1 MKKDIVQIVVA
12 AVLLTAAMVVDHV
25 GQAPLWVL
33 TIIYAIPYLV
43 VGAEVVGES
52 IEKAVHGEL
61 FSEDLLMSIATV
73 GAFGISYMPEG
84 SNEMPEAVFVML
96 FFRIGE
102 CFEEYAQDRSRDSI
116 SHLME
121 MKPEVAHIV
130 RGGVQEDVS
139 PEELCVGDVVVV
151 QPGERVPTD
160 GTVVAGTSA
169 LNTVALTGESEP
181 RGITVGSQALSG
193 CINTTGVVSVRV
205 DKVYADS
212 TVAKVMRLVEDADAH
227 KSRSESFIARFSHV
241 YTPIVVGL
249 ALIVAFVPPLFSSA
263 GYVATLATWVTRA
276 LTFLIISCPC
286 ALVISVPL
294 TFFAGIGGASRRGIL
309 IKGSSF
315 IDSLANLHT
324 VVFDKTGTLTQG
336 SFKVTLIC
344 PTSLTET
351 ELLHIA
357 AQVERHSTHPIA
369 TALAE
374 ACHTPLSTDNISDQR
389 ELPGLGLTATIDG
402 NTIAVGN
409 DKLMSHLGIP
419 TNDHSHH
426 GTIVH
431 VAINNTYAGHIVVSD
446 TLKPDAPDT
455 IAQLK
460 QLGIDH
466 TVMLTGDRHQVA
478 DDIAHTLNIDEWH
491 ANLMPADKLAH
502 LERLLRNMPHRR
514 TLAFVGDGINDT
526 PVLTRADVGI
536 AMGAMGSDAAIE
548 AADVVLMDDAPSK
561 ITQAIRIARRILSI
575 ARQNVIF
582 AIGIKVAVLILA
594 VIGIAGMGLAVF
606 ADVGVTVLAVLNAMR
621 ALRA

>member
-1 MKKDIVQIVVA
+1 M
-12 AVLLTAAMVVDHV
+12 
-25 GQAPLWVL
+25 
-33 TIIYAIPYLV
+33 
-43 VGAEVVGES
+43 
-52 IEKAVHGEL
+52 
-61 FSEDLLMSIATV
+61 
-73 GAFGISYMPEG
+73 
-84 SNEMPEAVFVML
+84 
-96 FFRIGE
+96 
-102 CFEEYAQDRSRDSI
+102 
-116 SHLME
+116 
-121 MKPEVAHIV
+121 
-130 RGGVQEDVS
+130 
-139 PEELCVGDVVVV
+139 
-151 QPGERVPTD
+151 
-160 GTVVAGTSA
+160 
-169 LNTVALTGESEP
+169 
-181 RGITVGSQALSG
+181 
-193 CINTTGVVSVRV
+193 
-205 DKVYADS
+205 
-212 TVAKVMRLVEDADAH
+212 
-227 KSRSESFIARFSHV
+227 
-241 YTPIVVGL
+241 
-249 ALIVAFVPPLFSSA
+249 IVAFVPPLFSSA

-409 DKLMSHLGIP
+409 DKLMSHHGIP

-426 GTIVH
+426 GTIIH
-431 VAINNTYAGHIVVSD
+431 VAINNSYAGHIVVSD

-466 TVMLTGDRHQVA
+466 TVMLTGDRLQVA

-502 LERLLRNMPHRR
+502 LERLLHNMPHRR

-594 VIGIAGMGLAVF
+594 TIGIAGMGLAVF

>member
-1 MKKDIVQIVVA
+1 
-12 AVLLTAAMVVDHV
+12 
-25 GQAPLWVL
+25 
-33 TIIYAIPYLV
+33 
-43 VGAEVVGES
+43 
-52 IEKAVHGEL
+52 
-61 FSEDLLMSIATV
+61 MSIATI

-121 MKPEVAHIV
+121 MKSEVAHVV
-130 RGGVQEDVS
+130 RGDSQEDVP
-139 PEELCVGDVVVV
+139 PEELSVGDVVVV
-151 QPGERVPTD
+151 EPGERVPTD
-160 GTVVAGTSA
+160 GTVVAGVSA

-181 RGITVGSQALSG
+181 RSITVGSQALSG
-193 CINTTGVVSVRV
+193 CINTSGVVRVRV

-212 TVAKVMRLVEDADAH
+212 TVAKVMRLVEDADGH
-227 KSRSESFIARFSHV
+227 KSRSESFIARFAHV

-249 ALIVAFVPPLFSSA
+249 ALIVAFVPPLLSSA
-263 GYVATLATWVTRA
+263 GYVATLATWVARA

-336 SFKVTLIC
+336 SFEVTLVC

-351 ELLHIA
+351 ELLDIA

-374 ACHTPLSTDNISDQR
+374 ACHTPLSADNISDQH
-389 ELPGLGLTATIDG
+389 ELAGLGLTANIDG
-402 NTIAVGN
+402 DTIAVGN
-409 DKLMSHLGIP
+409 DKLMSRLGIP
-419 TNDHSHH
+419 TDNHSHH

-431 VAINNTYAGHIVVSD
+431 IAINNSYAGHIVVSD
-446 TLKPDAPDT
+446 TLKPDARGT

-460 QLGIDH
+460 QLGVDH
-466 TVMLTGDRHQVA
+466 TVVLTGDRRQVA

-491 ANLMPADKLAH
+491 ADLMPADKLAH
-502 LERLLRNMPHRR
+502 LERLLHKVPRRR

-561 ITQAIRIARRILSI
+561 VSQAIRMARRILGI
-575 ARQNVIF
+575 ARQNVVF
-582 AIGIKVAVLILA
+582 AIGIKVVVLILA
-594 VIGIAGMGLAVF
+594 TIGIAGMGLAVF
-606 ADVGVTVLAVLNAMR
+606 ADVGVTILAVLNAMR